1 MRLSLIL
8 RLLTLRF
15 FGKIKRQALLGNLNN
30 NNAASNKSNGVK
42 LLSFFVHLSIEWE
55 LATSE
60 KVEAAPVE
68 VKKPKKMDAGD
79 GDVDIGDEM
88 PMSTFPHV
96 EIEKDKEV
104 AGGHAISSSSSSSNS
119 SSDSSSSSDSDSA
132 SSSKSDYEAWPMC
145 GVPPKKMICFTASF
159 ECATLIHG

>member
-30 NNAASNKSNGVK
+30 NNAASNKSNG
-42 LLSFFVHLSIEWE
+42 E

-119 SSDSSSSSDSDSA
+119 SSDSSSSS
-132 SSSKSDYEAWPMC
+132 
-145 GVPPKKMICFTASF
+145 
-159 ECATLIHG
+159 

>member
-30 NNAASNKSNGVK
+30 NNAASNKSNG
-42 LLSFFVHLSIEWE
+42 E

-88 PMSTFPHV
+88 PMSTSPMWRLRKIKKSPAV
-96 EIEKDKEV
+96 MLLVVLV
-104 AGGHAISSSSSSSNS
+104 APAIQVVI
-119 SSDSSSSSDSDSA
+119 
-132 SSSKSDYEAWPMC
+132 PRRLVIQIQR
-145 GVPPKKMICFTASF
+145 VPQRVIMKHGQ
-159 ECATLIHG
+159 CAVFRRRK